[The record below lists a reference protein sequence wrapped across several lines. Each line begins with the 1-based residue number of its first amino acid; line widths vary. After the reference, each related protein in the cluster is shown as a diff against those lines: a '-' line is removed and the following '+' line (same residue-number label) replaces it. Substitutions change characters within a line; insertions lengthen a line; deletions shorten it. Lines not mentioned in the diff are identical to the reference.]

1 MRENGREAIEMMRQE
16 VVVESD
22 NSVEKGA
29 TREEKMRSKRQRN
42 RKKDEKSGIVKKKE
56 E

>member
-1 MRENGREAIEMMRQE
+1 MRGNGREAIEMMRQE

-29 TREEKMRSKRQRN
+29 TREEKNEKQKT
-42 RKKDEKSGIVKKKE
+42 KKQKE
-56 E
+56 G